1 MEKTTKQAFENILEI
16 RKLTDQYSNS
26 FNKETGTFDTEI
38 LNKLEGLIQKQRN
51 LNLRNYVHK
60 ISLRIAAI
68 IVIEETMIRKNCS
81 RDFLE
86 LLSILNQAKVRYKTQ
101 ITNRS
106 TKGFATIESIHPK
119 HPCQFYDT
127 TTDDKILNKS
137 NLRKKGGYKSAL
149 EKILHGKEWLEI
161 LNQTETN
168 ISDTLSIVKTC

>member
-1 MEKTTKQAFENILEI
+1 MEQTTKQAFENILEI

-26 FNKETGTFDTEI
+26 FNEETGTFDTEI

-60 ISLRIAAI
+60 ISLRVAAI

-86 LLSILNQAKVRYKTQ
+86 LLSIFNQAKVRYRTQ

-106 TKGFATIESIHPK
+106 TKGFASIESIHPK
-119 HPCQFYDT
+119 HPCIFYDAT
-127 TTDDKILNKS
+127 TS
-137 NLRKKGGYKSAL
+137 NQKFNHSNRAKRGRYRQSL
-149 EKILHGKEWLEI
+149 EKILHGKDWLDI
-161 LNQTETN
+161 LDETETR
-168 ISDTLSIVKTC
+168 ISDALSIVKLC

>member
-1 MEKTTKQAFENILEI
+1 MEQTTKQAFENILEI

-26 FNKETGTFDTEI
+26 FNEETGTFDTEI

-60 ISLRIAAI
+60 ISLRVAAI

-86 LLSILNQAKVRYKTQ
+86 LLSIFNQAKVRYRTQ

-106 TKGFATIESIHPK
+106 TKGFTSIESIHPK
-119 HPCQFYDT
+119 HPCIFYDAT
-127 TTDDKILNKS
+127 TSDKKLNHSNRAKRGSYGKS
-137 NLRKKGGYKSAL
+137 L
-149 EKILHGKEWLEI
+149 EKILHGKGWLDI
-161 LNQTETN
+161 LDETETR
-168 ISDTLSIVKTC
+168 ISDALSIVKLC